1 MRILA
6 TVTLALGVASF
17 CPAAT
22 VTVLRPDGG
31 PAATAVV
38 LCAGH
43 EKEPVLT
50 GEDGAARV
58 PDDCRAATCM
68 AGAYISGRAELVAG
82 RAVCRLIEGVHVTLR
97 LIGGNCGEYC
107 FGALIPAA
115 REGDRVSRT
124 FDEESDSGQPQAQLG
139 VVRTGAYTVELRG
152 DPEEWVCRM
161 SVELQR
167 TGEETIDAWWR
178 RPFELR
184 GVVIGE
190 DGAPAADVPV
200 RVRIAEAA
208 AHRPPGAWACMRRAD
223 APDLFSAEDGSF
235 VVPVDPATTGLI
247 DAGSSWDPD
256 GFASVE
262 IAPPWPSSITLRMK
276 RRR

>member
-1 MRILA
+1 VTEGTEHRVAEIDRERAGRVRLHRAGEGPLPIMRILA

-38 LCAGH
+38 MCAGH
-43 EKEPVLT
+43 EKEPALT
-50 GEDGAARV
+50 GEDGAAGV
-58 PDDCRAATCM
+58 PDDCRVATCM
-68 AGAYISGRAELVAG
+68 AGEYVSGRAELVAG
-82 RAVCRLIEGVHVTLR
+82 RAVCRLIDGVRVTLR
-97 LIGGNCGEYC
+97 LVGSNCGEHC
-107 FGALIPAA
+107 FGALNPAA
-115 REGDRVSRT
+115 REGGCVSRT
-124 FDEESDSGQPQAQLG
+124 FDDESDSGQPEAQLG
-139 VVRTGAYTVELRG
+139 VVRTGAYTVEL
-152 DPEEWVCRM
+152 
-161 SVELQR
+161 S
-167 TGEETIDAWWR
+167 
-178 RPFELR
+178 
-184 GVVIGE
+184 GVVIGK

-208 AHRPPGAWACMRRAD
+208 VHRPPGAWACVRRAD
-223 APDLFSAEDGSF
+223 APDLFSAE
-235 VVPVDPATTGLI
+235 
-247 DAGSSWDPD
+247 D